1 MSSAGTDLSGTTLDG
16 RYLLVRRL
24 GEGAMGTVYVA
35 HHRALGRLVAV
46 KVLHPWLAS
55 EPKHRQRFMR
65 EARAASRIEHPNVVE
80 IVDVAT
86 THEDEDAAYL
96 VMELLEGND
105 LKAILRR
112 DGPLPWPRAR
122 HFLLQAVAALREAHR
137 QGVIHRDIKPANC
150 FVCEA
155 GESGQPERMKLL
167 DFGIAKLGEDPGASH
182 SSSEGKRL
190 TQTGELV
197 GTLAYL
203 APEFAEGKPASV
215 YTDMYALGIMAY
227 ELLTG
232 DVPFRGRN
240 EFQVLARHLNEP
252 PVRPRVLRPRLP
264 EAAESVVLTL
274 LAKKPELRFETMAD
288 VEQAILAIPPDA
300 GEGPVVVARGRESS
314 EPVVRRREGSGPKP
328 MGGEGERPVRAPPL
342 GRGPRVGRWARERA
356 PQVEEPLQDT
366 PEPVSSHA
374 LYRGVMDDDGED
386 HDQEPA
392 RPREWGTIAT
402 VVLLV
407 ALLAAGVASVVLRQ
421 QGIELSWPWS
431 SPKEPAPEV
440 PRG

>member
-55 EPKHRQRFMR
+55 EAKHRQRFMR

-80 IVDVAT
+80 IVDVGT
-86 THEDEDAAYL
+86 THEDAAYL
-96 VMELLEGND
+96 VMELLEGDD

-150 FVCEA
+150 FVCDA
-155 GESGQPERMKLL
+155 GETGQPERMKLL
-167 DFGIAKLGEDPGASH
+167 DFGIAKLGEEPGASH

-240 EFQVLARHLNEP
+240 EFQVLARHLSEP
-252 PVRPRVLRPRLP
+252 PVRPRVLVPLLP

-274 LAKKPELRFETMAD
+274 LAKKPELRFETMTD

-300 GEGPVVVARGRESS
+300 GEGPVLVPRGRENS
-314 EPVVRRREGSGPKP
+314 EPLVRRREGSGPKP
-328 MGGEGERPVRAPPL
+328 MAGAGERELRAPPL
-342 GRGPRVGRWARERA
+342 GRGPRVGSGARERA
-356 PQVEEPLQDT
+356 PLLEEPRQAT
-366 PEPVSSHA
+366 PEPLPSHE
-374 LYRGVMDDDGED
+374 LYRGFAEGDGED
-386 HDQEPA
+386 LDQEPA
-392 RPREWGTIAT
+392 QPREWGTIAT
-402 VVLLV
+402 VVLL
-407 ALLAAGVASVVLRQ
+407 ALLLGAGIASVVLRQ
-421 QGIELSWPWS
+421 QGMELRWPWS
-431 SPKEPAPEV
+431 SSQEPAPEV
-440 PRG
+440 PRE

>member
-46 KVLHPWLAS
+46 KVLHPWLAL
-55 EPKHRQRFMR
+55 EAKHRQRFMR

-80 IVDVAT
+80 IVDVGT
-86 THEDEDAAYL
+86 TNEDAAYL
-96 VMELLEGND
+96 VMELLEGDD

-112 DGPLPWPRAR
+112 EGPLPWSRAR

-150 FVCEA
+150 FVCQA
-155 GESGQPERMKLL
+155 GETGQPERMKLL
-167 DFGIAKLGEDPGASH
+167 DFGIAKLGEDPGASQ

-240 EFQVLARHLNEP
+240 EFQVLARHLSEP
-252 PVRPRVLRPRLP
+252 PVRPRVLVPALP

-274 LAKKPELRFETMAD
+274 LAKKPELRFETMSD
-288 VEQAILAIPPDA
+288 VEQALLAIPADA
-300 GEGPVVVARGRESS
+300 GEGPVLVPRSRDGSG
-314 EPVVRRREGSGPKP
+314 PVVRRREGSGPKP
-328 MGGEGERPVRAPPL
+328 SGEHPQAPPL
-342 GRGPRVGRWARERA
+342 GRAPREGSGARERA
-356 PQVEEPLQDT
+356 HQAEEPLQDT
-366 PEPVSSHA
+366 PEPAPSHE
-374 LYRGVMDDDGED
+374 LYRDVVGYVHEGEEDGED
-386 HDQEPA
+386 DEPA

-407 ALLAAGVASVVLRQ
+407 LLLGAGIASVVMRQ
-421 QGIELSWPWS
+421 QGIELHWPWS
-431 SPKEPAPEV
+431 SPKEPAPEA
-440 PRG
+440 PRD